1 MNRALIEALLPDW
14 PKLAPEARAAATE
27 AAIAFVEREMA
38 LAPVHVRIGLKAL
51 GAAFAVFA
59 RIAALGRGF
68 KPLSRGKRET
78 ILRNWSRLGFPFAA
92 YVRVMRS
99 LAVLAFAE
107 HPATLA
113 AMGLE
118 SAEEKQARFRAKRA
132 ETLA

>member
-1 MNRALIEALLPDW
+1 MNRALIETLLPDW
-14 PKLAPEARAAATE
+14 PKLAPEARAAAAK
-27 AAIAFVEREMA
+27 AALAFVERELA
-38 LAPVHVRIGLKAL
+38 LAPAHVRIGLKAL
-51 GAAFAVFA
+51 GAAFAAFA

-68 KPLSRGKRET
+68 KPLASAKREA

-99 LAVLAFAE
+99 LAILAFAE
-107 HPATLA
+107 HPATLE

-118 SAEEKQARFRAKRA
+118 SAEEKQTRFRATRA